1 MRDDLGVRLDGLR
14 PWLKAQYRAELGR
27 GDAQARFENDD
38 PKSVAD
44 LEKTSP
50 HPTQIR
56 RVLRMLDSPA
66 AVNISHRR
74 IKQYPPTAAVGWLW
88 GFKGGV
94 AVAKDG
100 TTAPAALGVDV
111 YP

>member
-1 MRDDLGVRLDGLR
+1 
-14 PWLKAQYRAELGR
+14 
-27 GDAQARFENDD
+27 
-38 PKSVAD
+38 
-44 LEKTSP
+44 
-50 HPTQIR
+50 
-56 RVLRMLDSPA
+56 MLDSPA

-74 IKQYPPTAAVGWLW
+74 IRQYPPTAAVGRLW

-100 TTAPAALGVDV
+100 TIAPAALGVDV